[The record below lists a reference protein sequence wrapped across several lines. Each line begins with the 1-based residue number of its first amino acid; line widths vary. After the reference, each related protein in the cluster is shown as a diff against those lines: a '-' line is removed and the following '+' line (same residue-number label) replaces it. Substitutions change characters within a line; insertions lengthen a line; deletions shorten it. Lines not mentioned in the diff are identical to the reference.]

1 MTGSRS
7 PCAPCH
13 VGVQDAA
20 MVVVDRGRGPLM
32 AKVDMQNAY
41 RHIPIH
47 PDDQWLMG
55 MLWEGDLYINTA
67 LPIGLRSALK
77 ISMAIADAEE
87 WVVKQ
92 EGGNFIM
99 LYLDDF
105 ILLGAPM
112 SPECAGVLT
121 TLLSVFDRLGSQ

>member
-77 ISMAIADAEE
+77 ISMAIADACTSEDRKNSLLCPSTPPLTSDKMKE
-87 WVVKQ
+87 R
-92 EGGNFIM
+92 
-99 LYLDDF
+99 YLCYRK
-105 ILLGAPM
+105 LNL
-112 SPECAGVLT
+112 
-121 TLLSVFDRLGSQ
+121 